1 MVYISEMGRTVPLA
15 AFNVGSFVTLL
26 FQLLR
31 GFFPLFTAGGGTD
44 SSQNAVFLSVISVT
58 SCDQSLSLPIN
69 YCI

>member
-1 MVYISEMGRTVPLA
+1 MAKTVPLA
-15 AFNVGSFVTLL
+15 TFNVGSFVTLL

-31 GFFPLFTAGGGTD
+31 GFFPLFTAGGATD
-44 SSQNAVFLSVISVT
+44 SSQNAVFLCVVGVT